1 MNSISKSLYADK
13 LDDIINENNNT
24 YRKAIKMESI
34 DTEDSTYINLGKENN
49 NKDLKFQVE
58 DHVRISKYKNVFA
71 KGYTP
76 NWSDKVFEIKKVKNK
91 RHGHMLLMILMVK
104 KLWESF
110 MKKNCRRLTKKILD
124 KKSNSGKK
132 KQTICQM
139 ERI

>member
-1 MNSISKSLYADK
+1 
-13 LDDIINENNNT
+13 
-24 YRKAIKMESI
+24 
-34 DTEDSTYINLGKENN
+34 
-49 NKDLKFQVE
+49 
-58 DHVRISKYKNVFA
+58 
-71 KGYTP
+71 
-76 NWSDKVFEIKKVKNK
+76 
-91 RHGHMLLMILMVK
+91 MILMVK